1 MTNTRTALVIG
12 GGIAGPVAAMALQEA
27 GIRPTVYEAYPGTA
41 GGIGGG
47 LSIASNGLNALAV
60 LGADEVVQRIGIPTT
75 AMVIQSWTGK
85 RLAEFG
91 TLPGLPQ
98 TQFVWRAQLHRG
110 LH

>member
-1 MTNTRTALVIG
+1 
-12 GGIAGPVAAMALQEA
+12 
-27 GIRPTVYEAYPGTA
+27 
-41 GGIGGG
+41 
-47 LSIASNGLNALAV
+47 
-60 LGADEVVQRIGIPTT
+60 
-75 AMVIQSWTGK
+75 MVIQSWTGK